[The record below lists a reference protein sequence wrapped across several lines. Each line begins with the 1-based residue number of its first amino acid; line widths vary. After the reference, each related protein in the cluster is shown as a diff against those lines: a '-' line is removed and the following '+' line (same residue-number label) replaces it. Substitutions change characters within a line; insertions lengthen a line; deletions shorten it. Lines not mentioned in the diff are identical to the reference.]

1 MVAGGAVSIVSF
13 LPDVAE
19 NAGELWQGTALKTID
34 SDGSCAVLG
43 LHYLFTHHLHTLKQ
57 FNVEGQ

>member
-19 NAGELWQGTALKTID
+19 NAGEVWQGTAN
-34 SDGSCAVLG
+34 GAQGQGREG
-43 LHYLFTHHLHTLKQ
+43 LVF
-57 FNVEGQ
+57 